1 MNNLLKVNNILN
13 MDETIA
19 REIFKGVDFPWQV
32 IPDISDFIVKLGES
46 LPKDKFDKISEGI
59 YIAQTAKVAQ
69 TACLNGPLII
79 DEDAEI
85 RHCAYIRGSVIV
97 GKNCVVGNST
107 EIKNA
112 ILFNAVQVP
121 HYNYIGDS
129 ILGYKCHFGAGSI
142 TSNVKSDKSLVT
154 VNYSE
159 VKIETGLKKFG
170 AVVGDYVEIGCNS
183 VLNPGCIIM
192 RNSSIYPLSSV
203 RGVIAQDSIFKS
215 FGNIVKKI

>member
-13 MDETIA
+13 VDETIA
-19 REIFKGVDFPWQV
+19 KEIFKSVDLPWKV
-32 IPDISDFIVKLGES
+32 ISNISGFIVKLGEL
-46 LPKDKFDKISEGI
+46 LPKDKFDKISDDI
-59 YIAQTAKVAQ
+59 YIAKTAKVAQ

-79 DEDAEI
+79 DECAEI
-85 RHCAYIRGSVIV
+85 RHCAYIRGSVII

-107 EIKNA
+107 ELKNA

-142 TSNVKSDKSLVT
+142 TSNVKSDKSPVT
-154 VNYSE
+154 INYNAT
-159 VKIETGLKKFG
+159 KINTGLKKFG
-170 AVVGDYVEIGCNS
+170 AIVGDYVEIGCNS

-192 RNSSIYPLSSV
+192 KNSSIYPLSSV
-203 RGVIAQDSIFKS
+203 RGVVAENSIFKAQ
-215 FGNIVKKI
+215 GNVVKKI